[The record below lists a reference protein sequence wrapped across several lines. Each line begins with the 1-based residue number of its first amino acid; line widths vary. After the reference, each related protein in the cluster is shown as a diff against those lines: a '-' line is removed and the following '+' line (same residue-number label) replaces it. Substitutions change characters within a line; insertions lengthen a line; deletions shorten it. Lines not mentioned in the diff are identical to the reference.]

1 MSILWAAQG
10 RLQYKRK
17 LTMKKLIVALA
28 AIALGV
34 AANAA
39 TVGWSLATGANTY
52 GNYAYQF
59 FVIGQNGADSIATIT
74 ALLDAGTSTDSYA
87 FGSGLTSATAG
98 AGTVAAGASGKSLD
112 AGTYTSFFVLFD
124 SDAPTAGDKYVVVS
138 GAANLTKTISP
149 TTATVTFASGN
160 ANSIVSNPANWQ
172 TYGVPEPTSGLLLL
186 LGVAGLALRRKR
198 A

>member
-1 MSILWAAQG
+1 
-10 RLQYKRK
+10 
-17 LTMKKLIVALA
+17 MKKLIIALA
-28 AIALGV
+28 AITLGV

-39 TVGWSLATGANTY
+39 TVGWSLATGASTY

-74 ALLDAGTSTDSYA
+74 ALLDAGTSTDTYA

-124 SDAPTAGDKYVVVS
+124 SDAPSVGDKYVVVS
-138 GAANLTKTISP
+138 GAANLTKTISA

-160 ANSIVSNPANWQ
+160 ANSIVSNADNWKS
-172 TYGVPEPTSGLLLL
+172 YGAVPEPTSGLLML
-186 LGVAGLALRRKR
+186 LGVAGLALRRRR